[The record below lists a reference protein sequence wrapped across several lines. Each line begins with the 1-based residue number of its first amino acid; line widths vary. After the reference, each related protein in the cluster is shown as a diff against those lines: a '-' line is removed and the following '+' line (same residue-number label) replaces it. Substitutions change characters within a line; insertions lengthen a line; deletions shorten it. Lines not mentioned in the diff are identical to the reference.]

1 MTQCYMFPAI
11 LETKNLTESKY
22 GSSSMFVCERWK
34 VTLHSKVISASSA
47 PLVVYREGEVV
58 VVSAGEDNSVVD
70 VESCNFF
77 VILVLVKKNLI
88 CCFILKLNNLFQK
101 HITQFEEDDM
111 GVHNWI

>member
-77 VILVLVKKNLI
+77 VILVLVKKN
-88 CCFILKLNNLFQK
+88 
-101 HITQFEEDDM
+101 
-111 GVHNWI
+111 